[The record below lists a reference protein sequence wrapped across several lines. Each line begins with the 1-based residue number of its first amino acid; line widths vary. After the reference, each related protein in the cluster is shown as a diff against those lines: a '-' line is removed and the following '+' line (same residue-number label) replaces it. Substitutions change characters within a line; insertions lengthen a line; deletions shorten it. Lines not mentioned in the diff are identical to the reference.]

1 MRRIYLIFIGIII
14 LLTSIQKVFPSSS
27 EIAEDMV
34 NKIFILNGRTYK
46 PQKKMSSVAVLG
58 PVENN
63 RLTIDFEGVVNNE
76 YITIKITSLTGES
89 YIYNSV
95 YVDETGILTLNIDLE
110 ENEEYSI
117 EILSE
122 EVILEGEI

>member
-58 PVENN
+58 SVENN